1 MTAAPPHSIGR
12 SRDPI
17 EREAYDE
24 RNSVLYLLLGLIS
37 LSERVLSVVPELV
50 GEAPPAQ
57 ALDGRPH
64 GAPAMSEAPDGGG
77 LLR

>member
-1 MTAAPPHSIGR
+1 MTVAPPHSLGR

-17 EREAYDE
+17 EQEIYEE
-24 RNSVLYLLLGLIS
+24 RNSVLYLLLGMIS

-50 GEAPPAQ
+50 GEAPPAT
-57 ALDGRPH
+57 ALGGRPD
-64 GAPAMSEAPDGGG
+64 GAPARPKAPDSGT

>member
-17 EREAYDE
+17 EREVYDE

-50 GEAPPAQ
+50 GEAPPAG
-57 ALDGRPH
+57 LVGRRWRPV
-64 GAPAMSEAPDGGG
+64 DK
-77 LLR
+77 LVV